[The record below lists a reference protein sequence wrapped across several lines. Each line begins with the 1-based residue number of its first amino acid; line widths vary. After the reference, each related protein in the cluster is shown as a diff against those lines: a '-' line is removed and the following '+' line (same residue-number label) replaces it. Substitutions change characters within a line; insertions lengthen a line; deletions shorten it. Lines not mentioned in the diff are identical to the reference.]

1 MIKCFKIGCL
11 LILFL
16 FTITEIARSQKA
28 DLMSYNK
35 ADLVTFEEMLLC
47 RVIINR
53 NPEKGNIITTLD
65 GASGHFL
72 YIFNNNG
79 VPVYAKK
86 FPDQVF
92 NLKPQPNGLLTY
104 YDSKLKA
111 YVAIDSTLTEVDT
124 LKMKNG
130 YTTHTH
136 ELLMTKKGYSY
147 MFGYDPQIVDMSKIV
162 PGGKV
167 TATVTGLVIQ
177 GHDKDKN
184 LVFQWKSWDHFS
196 ITDSYQ
202 DLLISAIDYV
212 HGNSLYDD
220 TDTTLILSSR
230 NMSEVTKINRLN
242 GDIIW
247 RLGGKNNEFT
257 FVNDTRGFSK
267 QHTVYRLQNGNLL
280 MFDNGVGS
288 DPLYSRGSEYKI
300 DENNLKVELVNE
312 YRHTP
317 DLYTIIKGSIQ
328 RLSNGNTLAFWG
340 HSPFITEFDQF
351 NSVTWDVNFNVGLY
365 PTYRAFRTEWEPYIY
380 TFDTDTLNFNIVDQ
394 GATKTRP
401 FEITNRSNRK
411 ISITS
416 VYNRDNDFSVTE
428 SLPLEI
434 EAGGKKTLTVSYS
447 PTKAGYVTDTL
458 NVCYE
463 TDSTLINRQIYATA
477 ESIANT
483 GIEIHNR
490 SEAVVYPN
498 PGKGIFK
505 IKTEINKPIRIR
517 VFDIYGKTVIE
528 EKSFMDESYIL
539 NLTDSPDGLYLIEL
553 QESDIKIPIIL
564 KIIKFSE

>member
-1 MIKCFKIGCL
+1 MIKCSKPFFL
-11 LILFL
+11 LTLLLFL
-16 FTITEIARSQKA
+16 ITENANSQKP
-28 DLMSYNK
+28 DLQTSGK

-53 NPEKGNIITTLD
+53 NPEKGNIVTTLD

-72 YIFNNNG
+72 YVFNNNG

-111 YVAIDSTLTEVDT
+111 YVAIDSTLKEVDT

-147 MFGYDPQIVDMSKIV
+147 LFGYDPQIVDMSKVV

-167 TATVTGLVIQ
+167 NATVTGLVIH
-177 GHDKDKN
+177 GLDKDKN
-184 LVFQWKSWDHFS
+184 FVFQWKSWDHFK

-202 DLLISAIDYV
+202 DLLTSAIDYV

-230 NMSEVTKINRLN
+230 NMSEVTKINRLD
-242 GDIIW
+242 GKIIW
-247 RLGGKNNEFT
+247 RLGGKNNDFT
-257 FVNDTRGFSK
+257 FINDPRGFSK
-267 QHTVYRLQNGNLL
+267 QHTVSRLQNGNLL
-280 MFDNGVGS
+280 LFDNGVGS

-328 RLSNGNTLAFWG
+328 RLTYGNTLVFWG
-340 HSPFITEFDQF
+340 HSPFISEFDQL
-351 NSVTWDVNFNVGLY
+351 NTLTWDVNFNAGLF
-365 PTYRAFRTEWEPYIY
+365 PTYRAFRSDWEPYIY
-380 TFDTDTLNFNIVDQ
+380 TFNTDTLNFNKVDQ
-394 GATKTRP
+394 GVTKVRS
-401 FEITNRSNRK
+401 FEITNHSDRK

-416 VYNRDNDFSVTE
+416 VNNRDTDFSVKE
-428 SLPLEI
+428 SLPLQI
-434 EAGGKKTLTVSYS
+434 DAGGKKTITISYS
-447 PTKAGYVTDTL
+447 PTKEGFVTDTL

-463 TDSTLINRQIYATA
+463 TDSTLINRQIYVTA

-483 GIEIHNR
+483 GIESQHTSKVII
-490 SEAVVYPN
+490 YPN
-498 PGKGIFK
+498 PGKGIFH
-505 IKTEINKPIRIR
+505 IKTEISKIVRIR
-517 VFDIYGKTVIE
+517 VFDIYGKTVFD
-528 EKSFMDESYIL
+528 EKSFRDESYIL
-539 NLTDSPDGLYLIEL
+539 DLSGSPDGIYIIEL
-553 QESDIKIPIIL
+553 LESDIKIPIIL